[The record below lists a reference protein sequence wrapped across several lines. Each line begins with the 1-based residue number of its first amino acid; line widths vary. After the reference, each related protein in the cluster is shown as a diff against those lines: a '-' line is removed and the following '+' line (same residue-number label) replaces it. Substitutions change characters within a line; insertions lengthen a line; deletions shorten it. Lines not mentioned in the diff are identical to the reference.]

1 MAQSFLASCIFL
13 LQHKNGQ
20 RGHLNISLRRIGIDR
35 RKKETNFF
43 LGGKT
48 LVSKFGPDFFL
59 CFVAAFFSSVVSVS
73 DYRSTYVA
81 RIGFQTFLNIF
92 AAPFSTLLQLLSTAV
107 VLRK

>member
-35 RKKETNFF
+35 RKKRDKFS
-43 LGGKT
+43 GGKNT
-48 LVSKFGPDFFL
+48 RKQIWARFFL